1 MKLPPDWSELIGLLC
16 AEGVRFVIV
25 GAHALAVHGRPRA
38 TGDLDIFVEP
48 SIANATRLGAALSR
62 FGFPALART
71 ARRFAEP
78 DRMAS
83 LGREP
88 LRIDLMTGISGVS
101 FAQAWKGRVR
111 ARFGDHEVG
120 FLGRRQFVANKQA
133 AARPKDLLDLALLEE
148 ARPLRTRRPRRP
160 K

>member
-48 SIANATRLGAALSR
+48 SVENAQRLGAVLTAY
-62 FGFPALART
+62 GFPALARS
-71 ARRFAEP
+71 ARRFALP

-83 LGREP
+83 LGNEP
-88 LRIDLMTGISGVS
+88 LRIDLMSGISGVT
-101 FAQAWKGRVR
+101 FAEAWKGRVR
-111 ARFGDHEVG
+111 ARFGSYQVG
-120 FLGRRQFVANKQA
+120 FLGRREFIANKRA
-133 AARPKDLLDLALLEE
+133 ASRPKDLLDVALLEE
-148 ARPLRTRRPRRP
+148 AKPRRRRRARDP
-160 K
+160 R